1 MDRHE
6 DNALLS
12 QFIAAFEKL
21 DDLWTCQE
29 MDAIGWTLSLG
40 ELSDDHLKRW
50 RPFRCQT
57 DRSAIDDFYKACPH
71 RLPPL
76 FEELVLGYRWAQVDL
91 GRFRLLA
98 NPPGSDFNGILSQM
112 RRDKA
117 LWKDLI
123 ANGYVQF
130 GMASD
135 LNYDP
140 VCFDTSGRQPDGDCR
155 VVQIDHEEILCNG
168 RIREIG
174 ELARSFRL
182 LMIQT
187 IDDAK

>member
-1 MDRHE
+1 MDRHK

-29 MDAIGWTLSLG
+29 MDAIAWTLSFG

-50 RPFRCQT
+50 RPVRCQT

-91 GRFRLLA
+91 GRLRLLA
-98 NPPGSDFNGILSQM
+98 
-112 RRDKA
+112 
-117 LWKDLI
+117 
-123 ANGYVQF
+123 
-130 GMASD
+130 
-135 LNYDP
+135 
-140 VCFDTSGRQPDGDCR
+140 R
-155 VVQIDHEEILCNG
+155 VAAQ
-168 RIREIG
+168 
-174 ELARSFRL
+174 S
-182 LMIQT
+182 
-187 IDDAK
+187 